1 MSDRDPHAGD
11 DRERE
16 PSGAGEPAPAP
27 DGCSDLPPLPEGIDI
42 PDSPGLLSDEENLRR
57 LLHDAVGTIP
67 VPDVSLDALRDGITA
82 RRRRRRQLLLSTVAA
97 VGVLAIGTPAVLEA
111 TGNGVRRGNDQ
122 ATGLAGEAA
131 AEGGPAPSSGADGGP
146 EAYDGLGEPPLGD
159 PAYGSDDGAA
169 HQPDGTGGAAAES
182 GAPYDGRLT
191 GADSPRCTAGQLG
204 AASAVTEEPDAL
216 GKVYGTIRVANVSE
230 TPCRVTGDT
239 DDLSVLPA
247 ATGTGGSGEVQI
259 VPRTEDDRAIRL
271 PGPEEAHSE
280 LVLPPGEAYEVRFA
294 WVPGAGASRAS
305 CAVQPDPGG
314 LSPDAGRGAEPLPDE
329 LEGGAGGAGG
339 GDGAGPG
346 DGDAG
351 GGAQPGGAG
360 DPGEGEPGGG
370 DSGAAPTN
378 GAGNGTPGNGGSDS
392 AAGGSGP
399 GSATT
404 GPGTGP
410 SPRPDED
417 TVVLRYTP
425 PAGNAAVD
433 IHLEGTCTGTVYR
446 TGVLPSPSASSTP
459 AP

>member
-1 MSDRDPHAGD
+1 M
-11 DRERE
+11 
-16 PSGAGEPAPAP
+16 
-27 DGCSDLPPLPEGIDI
+27 
-42 PDSPGLLSDEENLRR
+42 
-57 LLHDAVGTIP
+57 
-67 VPDVSLDALRDGITA
+67 
-82 RRRRRRQLLLSTVAA
+82 
-97 VGVLAIGTPAVLEA
+97 
-111 TGNGVRRGNDQ
+111 
-122 ATGLAGEAA
+122 
-131 AEGGPAPSSGADGGP
+131 
-146 EAYDGLGEPPLGD
+146 
-159 PAYGSDDGAA
+159 
-169 HQPDGTGGAAAES
+169 
-182 GAPYDGRLT
+182 
-191 GADSPRCTAGQLG
+191 
-204 AASAVTEEPDAL
+204 
-216 GKVYGTIRVANVSE
+216 YGTIRVANVSE

-271 PGPEEAHSE
+271 PGPDEAHSE

-351 GGAQPGGAG
+351 GGEQPGGPG

-410 SPRPDED
+410 SPARTRTPSCCATLRRPATPPSTSTSKAPARAPSTAPASCRPRALRAPRRPDRPGPPR
-417 TVVLRYTP
+417 TV
-425 PAGNAAVD
+425 
-433 IHLEGTCTGTVYR
+433 GTCTGFC
-446 TGVLPSPSASSTP
+446 
-459 AP
+459 